1 MRDSARQ
8 RPIRLLRP
16 SPYRSL
22 TLVIAL
28 IVLALLL
35 VVLDQAGMLGTAR
48 AQAQTLLTPILRML
62 RQVGDGVSGV
72 GQGLIEVTQ
81 LRDRVAELEAKNSQ
95 LEAQNL
101 QVQELQLQLSR
112 LEAQLRI
119 EKERPWQLLGADV
132 STRTPDGGRR
142 IVMLA
147 AGSQQGVKPGM
158 AVIGKEGGSPPAL
171 IGVVENVG
179 PRSSSVLLITDYSS
193 SISAQIYHNDGVISG
208 VVHGQWQL
216 GSRLRLE
223 GVERVEPLAV
233 GDVVVTAGLTARLDA
248 SLPRAAILKD
258 IPIGTIEA
266 IQVDGHSQFADI
278 RPYVDPD
285 RVNYAWVL
293 ISQDE

>member
-1 MRDSARQ
+1 MRDSLRH
-8 RPIRLLRP
+8 RPIKLPRA

-22 TLVIAL
+22 TLVVAL
-28 IVLALLL
+28 VLLAMLLL
-35 VVLDQAGMLGTAR
+35 VLDQAGMLGAVR
-48 AQAQTLLTPILRML
+48 PQIQSLLTPAMRLL

-72 GQGLIEVTQ
+72 GQGLTEVTQ
-81 LRDRVAELEAKNSQ
+81 LRDRVAALEAENSQ
-95 LEAQNL
+95 LKADNL
-101 QVQELQLQLSR
+101 RIQELQLQLAR

-119 EKERPWQLLGADV
+119 EKERPWKLVGADI
-132 STRTPDGGRR
+132 SARTPDGGRR
-142 IVMLA
+142 VVLLA

-158 AVIGKEGGSPPAL
+158 AVLGKEGSSPPAL

-208 VVHGQWQL
+208 VVQGQWQL

-258 IPIGTIEA
+258 IPIGTIQT

-278 RPYVDPD
+278 
-285 RVNYAWVL
+285 
-293 ISQDE
+293 

>member
-62 RQVGDGVSGV
+62 RQVSDGVSGV
-72 GQGLIEVTQ
+72 GQGLTEVTQ

-208 VVHGQWQL
+208 VVQGQWQL

-258 IPIGTIEA
+258 IPIGTIQT

-285 RVNYAWVL
+285 RVSYAWVL